1 MTSSEMEVKKI
12 SEELKHISLKGQQ
25 LEERKKILCIFQ
37 ELRDRAEFGETEEA
51 AATRQEI
58 KEICDKLKE
67 LTERK
72 TELQKCYENV
82 MKAKDKNS
90 KKITSASSQDGRPR
104 VPAPASNVFFV
115 EAPPAYPAPAVILDV
130 ENLPSSPTRTQ
141 CPECRQFITTEICT
155 SVSSVTW
162 MVCFMTA
169 LIGCVAGCCL
179 LPFCMDRFKSTT
191 HRCPKCRTSIVTI
204 KKL

>member
-51 AATRQEI
+51 ATTRQEI

-67 LTERK
+67 LTDRK

-82 MKAKDKNS
+82 MKAKDRNS
-90 KKITSASSQDGRPR
+90 QKITSASSQDVH
-104 VPAPASNVFFV
+104 VPAASSNVFFV

-130 ENLPSSPTRTQ
+130 ENLPSSPARTQ